1 MKRRMDRAV
10 APLMALAIAGC
21 SASNSP
27 NAGNDHAA
35 VDAASSN
42 SVAATASA
50 PGVANVP
57 RKGRTVAVNVQG
69 VAPVG
74 VTVRVLT
81 VELGTDATVLDVS
94 ASYGGTITNDIALAG
109 AATYLLDEQGN
120 RLMLKPPQDNQYL
133 RVVKGQTMQGKLVFL
148 GAVAENAKSV
158 KLVFNDNNDGNNLVD
173 PGLTIPLPLESA
185 AQ

>member
-1 MKRRMDRAV
+1 MKRRMDLAV
-10 APLMALAIAGC
+10 APLMALAIAAC
-21 SASNSP
+21 SASNAP
-27 NAGNDHAA
+27 NAENDDAS
-35 VDAASSN
+35 VGAASNRS
-42 SVAATASA
+42 AASA
-50 PGVANVP
+50 PGVVSLP

-69 VAPVG
+69 VAPAG
-74 VTVRVLT
+74 VTVRVLS

-94 ASYGGTITNDIALAG
+94 ASYGGTITNDITLAG

-133 RVVKGQTMQGKLVFL
+133 RIVKGQTMQGKLVLL
-148 GAVAENAKSV
+148 GAVSENAKSV

>member
-1 MKRRMDRAV
+1 MKRRMDLAV
-10 APLMALAIAGC
+10 APLMALAIAAC

-27 NAGNDHAA
+27 NAEND
-35 VDAASSN
+35 DATVGPASNRS
-42 SVAATASA
+42 AASA
-50 PGVANVP
+50 PGVVNLP

-69 VAPVG
+69 VAPAG
-74 VTVRVLT
+74 VTVRVLS

-94 ASYGGTITNDIALAG
+94 ASYGGTITNDITLAG

-133 RVVKGQTMQGKLVFL
+133 RIVKGQTMQGKLVFL

>member
-1 MKRRMDRAV
+1 MKRRMDLAV
-10 APLMALAIAGC
+10 APLMALAIAAC
-21 SASNSP
+21 SASNAP
-27 NAGNDHAA
+27 NAENDATVGAASNRSAA
-35 VDAASSN
+35 VAG
-42 SVAATASA
+42 A
-50 PGVANVP
+50 PGVVSLP

-69 VAPVG
+69 VAPAG

-81 VELGTDATVLDVS
+81 IELGTDATMLDVS
-94 ASYGGTITNDIALAG
+94 ASYGGTITNDITLAG
-109 AATYLLDEQGN
+109 AATYLLDEHGN

-133 RVVKGQTMQGKLVFL
+133 RIVKGQTMQGKLVFL